1 MARILD
7 ATQDERSKR
16 STVAAIP
23 LVVITIF
30 SDRVLETVSE
40 TLYFSDRHVT
50 YDFGNTGTDQQFEA
64 FLQVLPEGSD
74 VMRHLPGFGSF
85 TGASPLSKTRRILL
99 RNGVD
104 EASGDKLWKT
114 LRAKKL
120 ERARIEIAEILI
132 DAATVSDIGAADL
145 SSMTGNEHTTLYRGA
160 ITHVAN
166 VTNEEIELEA
176 VTEFPQIPFLIASDE
191 TITDPKDIG
200 RRLPIVY
207 GAMKKVPAISYDV
220 GFATALAEAI
230 TDTQTGTIQV
240 TDTTGFQTAGDAR
253 IGTEELHWTGKTA
266 TTLTGVT
273 RGQSGTT
280 ASAHQA
286 GEVIVEIITAAVFVV
301 AGHAVDAINDVYI
314 RSPYT
319 QEIVRITTA
328 FTKTISDT
336 TTISGETVASISFT
350 LAQLRLLL
358 DELFASAEVSQQP
371 DVTHVVEAGLPEESP
386 ISGEANLRDNLL
398 STDFRIDTEGATGD
412 PSSVV
417 MNFDPPTG
425 TIVKQIIRINTDPL
439 VNYGINAGLKGEVRV
454 KLATFQI
461 GSWQDAFSGW
471 REFTSTVVSNQ
482 TTVQIT
488 MLGGGSDTFARINLN
503 EIRRAVII
511 QADDPTLTTT
521 TAIIG
526 AAVGFSLHLF
536 ADVDGFPAPAGFSEP
551 QTRYNFDS
559 DVGSWN
565 CNGADYTCADEA
577 TIKKEG
583 AGSLRISSGAS
594 AVAGELWQFE
604 ANFDYGT
611 RLKIWFF
618 TETILPFNAGDG
630 FRINLRNTAS
640 DQKLWMFGTGPKH
653 GNPGIVQGWNE
664 IDLDL
669 TSVSDLDQGTL
680 DLTDI
685 QRVAYLVNFQN
696 AQTNHD
702 FYFDDQ
708 RDNGI
713 GQSPPIGDLIEKPA
727 DIVKHVIAFLCGEGI
742 ATIDDAGSFATA
754 ATNLGAATKHAL
766 ILNSLGID
774 FEEILTVLGFEM
786 RSNILIEEDAT
797 RRRYKMF
804 AAESDYEWPASA
816 GTLSLWVASI
826 EEGRDVRQVF
836 TRFRFGY
843 EWDPSLGRGGPAM
856 KSIVRIDADEND
868 VTKPSVTDLQ
878 NAEKDFGR
886 MDADLLNFL
895 TIQDTVTAKE
905 RAGYYAHELIR
916 VAAIVGLSFV
926 PPVEGYAIQ
935 RADVHDFVNQATGDS
950 MKGRVIEVTRTP
962 DALTNVRLVE
972 VN

>member
-1 MARILD
+1 MSKSLNSV
-7 ATQDERSKR
+7 QQERAER
-16 STVAAIP
+16 ADFAIVP
-23 LVVITIF
+23 LVVIKIY
-30 SDRVLETVSE
+30 SDRILNTLTE
-40 TLYFSDRHVT
+40 TLYFSDRTVY
-50 YDFGNTGTDQQFEA
+50 YDWDNSGTVKEFRP
-64 FLQVLPEGSD
+64 FLLFASSFSD
-74 VMRHLPGFGSF
+74 VMDHVPSVRNPML
-85 TGASPLSKTRRILL
+85 RVRDIRI

-104 EASGDKLWKT
+104 ESGNTLWKD
-114 LRAKKL
+114 LRAKNL
-120 ERARIEIAEILI
+120 EQADIEIAEILLDSTSSPI
-132 DAATVSDIGAADL
+132 IFNDL
-145 SSMTGNEHTTLYRGA
+145 TAFVGDEHTTMFRGRIVSISD
-160 ITHVAN
+160 ITDDGFTLKCESVQ
-166 VTNEEIELEA
+166 
-176 VTEFPQIPFLIASDE
+176 PQIPWLVATDE
-191 TITDPKDIG
+191 LITDPKDIG

-240 TDTTGFQTAGDAR
+240 TDTAGFQTAGDAR
-253 IGTEELHWTGKTA
+253 IGTEEIHWTGKTA
-266 TTLTGVT
+266 TTLTGVS

-280 ASAHQA
+280 KSAHQA
-286 GEVIVEIITAAVFVV
+286 GEVIVEIITTAIFVV
-301 AGHAVDAINDVYI
+301 AGHEVDAINDVYI

-328 FTKTISDT
+328 FTKTPVDT

-371 DVTHVVEAGLPEESP
+371 DIDVTHVVESGLPEESP
-386 ISGEANLRDNLL
+386 ISGEAALRDNLL
-398 STDFRIDTEGATGD
+398 ATDFRIDTEGATGD

-425 TIVKQIIRINTDPL
+425 TIVKQITRVNTDPL
-439 VNYGINAGLKGEVRV
+439 INYGINAGLKGEVRV
-454 KLATFQI
+454 KVSTFQV

-488 MLGGGSDTFARINLN
+488 MLGGGSDTFARIQLN
-503 EIRRAVII
+503 EIRRVVVV
-511 QADDPTLTTT
+511 QADDPTSILQTSA
-521 TAIIG
+521 AIIG

-565 CNGADYTCADEA
+565 CNGTDYTCADES

-583 AGSLRISSGAS
+583 TGSLRMSSGAS

-604 ANFDYGT
+604 AGFDYGT

-630 FRINLRNTAS
+630 FRINLRNDGS
-640 DQKLWMFGTGPKH
+640 NQKLWMFGTGPKH

-713 GQSPPIGDLIEKPA
+713 GQSPAIGDLIEKPT
-727 DIVKHVIAFLCGEGI
+727 DIVKHIIAFLSGEGLSS
-742 ATIDDAGSFATA
+742 IDSDSFATV
-754 ATNLGAATKHAL
+754 ATNLGAADKHAL
-766 ILNSLGID
+766 ILNSIGDNFIQCLSR
-774 FEEILTVLGFEM
+774 LAFEM
-786 RSNILIEEDAT
+786 RTNILQEEGAT
-797 RRRYKMF
+797 GALYKMYS
-804 AAESDYEWPASA
+804 AEADYEWPADS
-816 GTLSLWVASI
+816 GNITQWVNTLEQGPSSVRVA
-826 EEGRDVRQVF
+826 
-836 TRFRFGY
+836 TRFRFGWQ
-843 EWDPSLGRGGPAM
+843 WDPVTGITRIEGFA
-856 KSIVRIDADEND
+856 KTVQIDADNND
-868 VTKPSVTDLQ
+868 VTKPSTADLQ
-878 NAEKDFGR
+878 NAEKQFGR
-886 MDADLLNFL
+886 IDLAFQGFL
-895 TIQDTVTAKE
+895 TIRDETTAKD

-916 VAAIVGLSFV
+916 VASVVLLENV
-926 PPVEGYAIQ
+926 PPLEAYGLERGDI
-935 RADVHDFVNQATGDS
+935 RSFINQATGDTL
-950 MKGRVIEVTRTP
+950 KGRV
-962 DALTNVRLVE
+962 LTYARNDDGFSTVELVE
-972 VN
+972 VA